1 MAYYKKHS
9 IKAGETVQ
17 SIANKYLSDAS
28 QWMSLV
34 EFNSLVYPYIVS
46 TREAKMSNPDHL
58 LTTGDS
64 IVLPTANQESD
75 LNFSTMT
82 EYDQKNAY
90 DMSMGMDID
99 LVIPDYDDIQNI
111 LVMHESDDHHDVA
124 TVSGISNLKNSIRR
138 RLLTSYGSLLYHPD
152 YGTHLLNMIGE
163 KINDNLVE
171 DVKVEILRT
180 VKTDPR
186 VSDVKIK
193 TFDISVPNKFFCLLD
208 ITPITGEY
216 AFEMFVENAQ
226 SGKINVG

>member
-9 IKAGETVQ
+9 IKYGETVQ
-17 SIANKYLSDAS
+17 SIANKYLSDTS
-28 QWMSLV
+28 LWMELV
-34 EFNSLVYPYIVS
+34 EFNSLVYPYIVKS
-46 TREAKMSNPDHL
+46 RKDKMTNPDHL
-58 LTTGDS
+58 LTVGDS
-64 IVLPTANQESD
+64 IILPVTNNSSD
-75 LNFSTMT
+75 LSYSTMT
-82 EYDQKNAY
+82 DYDQKNAY

-99 LVIPDYDDIQNI
+99 LEIPDYDEIQNI
-111 LVMHESDDHHDVA
+111 LVMHDSDDHHDVA
-124 TVSGISNLKNSIRR
+124 TVSGIDNLKNSIRR

-152 YGTHLLNMIGE
+152 YGTHLLDMVGE

-186 VSDVKIK
+186 VSDVEIE

-208 ITPITGEY
+208 ITPITGDY

>member
-9 IKAGETVQ
+9 IKSGETVQ
-17 SIANKYLSDAS
+17 SIANKYLSDTS
-28 QWMSLV
+28 LWMELV
-34 EFNSLVYPYIVS
+34 EFNSLVYPYIVKS
-46 TREAKMSNPDHL
+46 RKDKMTNPDHL
-58 LTTGDS
+58 LTVGDS
-64 IVLPTANQESD
+64 IILPVTNNSSD
-75 LNFSTMT
+75 LSYSTMT
-82 EYDQKNAY
+82 DYDQKNAY

-99 LVIPDYDDIQNI
+99 LEIPDYDGIQNI
-111 LVMHESDDHHDVA
+111 LVMHDSDDHHDVA
-124 TVSGISNLKNSIRR
+124 TVSGIDNLKNSIRR

-152 YGTHLLNMIGE
+152 YGTHLLDMVGE

-186 VSDVKIK
+186 VSDVEIE

-208 ITPITGEY
+208 ITPITGDY